1 MHEVEA
7 EPQTGVD
14 YLLCA
19 LRCQASCRIC
29 FDTPLGRCVFSM
41 HCMHC
46 GIVCDA
52 LTIQQVV
59 RGTLMSRCQ
68 LDLSD
73 CSAILVALTG
83 CILLSLHEFLGPLD
97 DFQAV
102 ELALMIHR
110 VAEDFT

>member
-1 MHEVEA
+1 MSGFLQNLVRHAVRA
-7 EPQTGVD
+7 M
-14 YLLCA
+14 
-19 LRCQASCRIC
+19 R
-29 FDTPLGRCVFSM
+29 FSM

-46 GIVCDA
+46 SIACDA
-52 LTIQQVV
+52 LTIQQAV
-59 RGTLMSRCQ
+59 RGALMSRRQ

-97 DFQAV
+97 DFQAAG
-102 ELALMIHR
+102 LALMIHR